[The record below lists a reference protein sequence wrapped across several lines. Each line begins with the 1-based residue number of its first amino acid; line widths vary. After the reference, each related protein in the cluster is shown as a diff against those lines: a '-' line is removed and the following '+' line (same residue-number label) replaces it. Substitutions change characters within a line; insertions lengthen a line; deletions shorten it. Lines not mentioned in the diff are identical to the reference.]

1 MSHQR
6 HVPGIHALVGPEVV
20 HNATQDPSPCAN
32 RAPITTRQ
40 DLANAMLHTPVEIR
54 LDVAVV
60 CRRQSVTARED
71 SFDRPAAC
79 SLSPAVFGSLLA
91 NLVPGPYLVQSNPGI
106 GMHGLVPTEIQS
118 EEDRRWAGRVR
129 RQV

>member
-20 HNATQDPSPCAN
+20 HNATQAPSPCAN

-60 CRRQSVTARED
+60 CRRHSVTARED

-91 NLVPGPYLVQSNPGI
+91 NLVPGPYLVQSNPGV
-106 GMHGLVPTEIQS
+106 GMHRPVPPRNKNQNKK
-118 EEDRRWAGRVR
+118 R
-129 RQV
+129 